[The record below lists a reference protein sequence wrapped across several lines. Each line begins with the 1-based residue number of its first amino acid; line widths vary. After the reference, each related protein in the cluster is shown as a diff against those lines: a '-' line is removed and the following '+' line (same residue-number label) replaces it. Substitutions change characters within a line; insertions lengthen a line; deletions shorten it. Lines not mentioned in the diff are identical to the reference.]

1 MDYNQDVIVLRDFLS
16 ESEVA
21 ELKEAIRLVRDNEQP
36 EHEVLEFKHWSRI
49 NHGIHIPQ
57 SVFNKFQAAAHKY
70 GDKSLKF
77 THQTSFRYQ
86 PDLGGT
92 TQCPPHTDG
101 NETQFSMDYQVDANV
116 EWPLW
121 VEGKK
126 YVLGNNDVLIMSG
139 RSQVHWREEKH
150 LKDGEYCDM
159 FILHF
164 AEPGYLEKQEQGL
177 IQNAPETSYKMA
189 EEMYSPKLDG
199 TTIQGNG
206 PEDSKSNVCVSKD
219 QIDHSQCSHD

>member
-1 MDYNQDVIVLRDFLS
+1 MDYNQKVMVLKNFLL

-21 ELKEAIRLVRDNEQP
+21 ELKEAIRLVREHKQP

-49 NHGIHIPQ
+49 NHGIHIPD
-57 SVFNKFQAAAHKY
+57 SVFKKFQEAAWQY
-70 GDKSLKF
+70 GDPSLQF
-77 THQTSFRYQ
+77 THQTSFIYK
-86 PDLGGT
+86 PELGGT

-101 NETQFSMDYQVDANV
+101 HQTQFSMDYQVEANV

-121 VEGKK
+121 VEGEK
-126 YVLGNNDVLIMSG
+126 YVLQDNDVLIMSG

-150 LKDGEYCDM
+150 LQEGEYCDM

-164 AEPGYLEKQEQGL
+164 AEPDYLDKQEKGL

-189 EEMYSPKLDG
+189 EEMYSPTLEG
-199 TTIQGNG
+199 TTLQGND
-206 PEDSKSNVCVSKD
+206 PEDSKPNVCVSKD